1 MAMWFR
7 LLMIG
12 YFSLTAAGLLTFQGI
27 EIYHA
32 FIDFFK
38 QK

>member
-1 MAMWFR
+1 MWIR
-7 LLMIG
+7 YVIIG
-12 YFSLTAAGLLTFQGI
+12 VFSLTAVGMLTYQGI

-38 QK
+38 NK

>member
-1 MAMWFR
+1 MWIR
-7 LLMIG
+7 YVIIG
-12 YFSLTAAGLLTFQGI
+12 VFSLTAVSMLTYQGI

-38 QK
+38 NK

>member
-1 MAMWFR
+1 MWIR
-7 LLMIG
+7 YVIIG
-12 YFSLTAAGLLTFQGI
+12 AFSLSAVGMLTYQGI

-38 QK
+38 NK